1 MPAKSALLLASSLL
15 GKGLSLQSSLKDED
29 LSLGSSLSDEGWLA
43 GYGAA
48 VRHIGNISV
57 VTVETRASNPMRL
70 PGRNTGDS
78 DAMVTNPG
86 AGAPWEFYRT
96 KNGLMLKWINETMQ
110 KDPEQMAIMIDGGDM
125 ILGGCDEKFVWDK
138 YRKILKASGGGP
150 NMTLVMSG
158 ETACFPIEMDWHFR
172 DNATWE
178 QRRSAV
184 NKQVENL
191 ADDWVLP
198 WTPCGDKKQAPCDP
212 VSKRAYRYPN
222 WGFVMGPVKDL
233 YGIFEFVYNK
243 GGNPNKKRD
252 TIDQMRAQWWMLWN
266 DDKVTLDYTGSLV
279 LSTHQM
285 AWGMK
290 DSEAPIEIVR
300 DEKGKPMIR
309 NKIINQP
316 CCFAHGNGDGEGLIN
331 RMIIEMNNLTAA
343 MDQRA

>member
-1 MPAKSALLLASSLL
+1 MPATSALLFASSFL

-29 LSLGSSLSDEGWLA
+29 VSLGGSLSDEGWLA
-43 GYGAA
+43 GYGTA

-70 PGRNTGDS
+70 PGRSTGDS

-86 AGAPWEFYRT
+86 AGEKWQFYRT
-96 KNGLMLKWINETMQ
+96 KNGLMLKWIEEKMK
-110 KDPEQMAIMIDGGDM
+110 KDPEAMAIMIDGGDM

-150 NMTLVMSG
+150 NMKMVMSA

-184 NKQVENL
+184 NSQVENL

-212 VSKRAYRYPN
+212 VPRRAYRYPN

-233 YGIFEFVYNK
+233 YPLFEFVYNK

-252 TIDQMRAQWWMLWN
+252 TIDQARAQWWMLSN
-266 DDKVTLDYTGSLV
+266 DDRITLDYAGSLV
-279 LSTHQM
+279 LSIHQM
-285 AWGMK
+285 AHGRGASK
-290 DSEAPIEIVR
+290 APIEIVK
-300 DEKGKPMIR
+300 DERGKPMIR
-309 NKIINQP
+309 NKITNQP

-331 RMIIEMNNLTAA
+331 RMIIEMDNLTG
-343 MDQRA
+343 RPRGR